1 MTPYDIYRKFKNDI
15 VYVSPEDLPSMLVK
29 VLRAIQSVEEIYDQG
44 PNTDAA
50 SEAIEVIVELRRF
63 EAEFRLR
70 Q

>member
-1 MTPYDIYRKFKNDI
+1 MTPYDIYRKFKSDI
-15 VYVSPEDLPSMLVK
+15 VYVSPEDLPFMLAK
-29 VLRAIQSVEEIYDQG
+29 VLRAIHSVEEIYDQG

-50 SEAIEVIVELRRF
+50 SEAIEVIIELRRF